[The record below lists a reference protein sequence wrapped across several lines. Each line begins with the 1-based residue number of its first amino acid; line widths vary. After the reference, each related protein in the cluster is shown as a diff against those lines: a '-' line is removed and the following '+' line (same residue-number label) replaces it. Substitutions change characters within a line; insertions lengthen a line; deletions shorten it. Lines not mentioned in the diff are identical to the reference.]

1 MSGSGGEAAAGA
13 GTAATPFER
22 LGGEAPVRALVDSA
36 MFPAWATDY
45 MSAIEATLGEAYSGP
60 ADDVRGYLASIKSP
74 LG

>member
-1 MSGSGGEAAAGA
+1 MVE
-13 GTAATPFER
+13 
-22 LGGEAPVRALVDSA
+22 SA